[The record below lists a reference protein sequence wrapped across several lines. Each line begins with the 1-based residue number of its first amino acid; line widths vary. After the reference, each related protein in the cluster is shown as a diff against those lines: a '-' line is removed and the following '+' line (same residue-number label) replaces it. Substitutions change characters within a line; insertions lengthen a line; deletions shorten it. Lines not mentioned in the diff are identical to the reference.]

1 MDLLTLL
8 LCFLLTPKYV
18 AVWGQES
25 GNVNPNSSSNGSGKD
40 NGANGGNTSG
50 NSNSNSLL
58 KLRPSTPSIT
68 HFVNDSFIIFCTTIT
83 QKDIDIKWKD
93 SSGAARE
100 NTKGRVHIEKKAGLL
115 ALVFE
120 HIALADK
127 GNWTCEALS
136 KETRKKERK
145 SFELLVNQKISF
157 DSTEM
162 VQSAREGRDATVYCL
177 VKGDPSPEISWLFN
191 GEYINTANS
200 SKHKKLSDGLFIKNV
215 TQQDAGEYTCR
226 AMRITPTFSD
236 SDQITIL
243 LRIQHKPHWFDND
256 TALLQYSFVGG
267 SVNISCDAMGEPP
280 PSFTWLHD
288 GHGIS
293 GSNYR
298 WFYADYGSTL
308 QIHVRND
315 SHFGDYKCKVA
326 NPLGILERIIK
337 LRKGQKPIGPS
348 RFQLKRAFTD
358 GLELDIRSVKFSS
371 VPDNM
376 QTIGYRVEYMSEN
389 EFKYC
394 AGNWSYAKRR
404 DFLFHRDGRRFVVTR
419 LQTNTTYLMRAASL
433 NLAGLS
439 DWSSVKIFATLTNL
453 ASHTVAQNFIIIIA
467 LGLISSA
474 SYTKYL

>member
-1 MDLLTLL
+1 
-8 LCFLLTPKYV
+8 
-18 AVWGQES
+18 
-25 GNVNPNSSSNGSGKD
+25 
-40 NGANGGNTSG
+40 
-50 NSNSNSLL
+50 
-58 KLRPSTPSIT
+58 
-68 HFVNDSFIIFCTTIT
+68 
-83 QKDIDIKWKD
+83 
-93 SSGAARE
+93 
-100 NTKGRVHIEKKAGLL
+100 
-115 ALVFE
+115 
-120 HIALADK
+120 
-127 GNWTCEALS
+127 
-136 KETRKKERK
+136 
-145 SFELLVNQKISF
+145 
-157 DSTEM
+157 M

-243 LRIQHKPHWFDND
+243 LRIQ
-256 TALLQYSFVGG
+256 
-267 SVNISCDAMGEPP
+267 
-280 PSFTWLHD
+280 
-288 GHGIS
+288 
-293 GSNYR
+293 R
-298 WFYADYGSTL
+298 
-308 QIHVRND
+308 
-315 SHFGDYKCKVA
+315 
-326 NPLGILERIIK
+326 
-337 LRKGQKPIGPS
+337 QKPIGPS

-474 SYTKYL
+474 SYTKKVPGIILQCVSKMQ

>member
-1 MDLLTLL
+1 MDQTDPFFVAPPAHFTPLKKDQPIKMYLLTLCIIAL
-8 LCFLLTPKYV
+8 FSIPHVDRRPKV
-18 AVWGQES
+18 
-25 GNVNPNSSSNGSGKD
+25 
-40 NGANGGNTSG
+40 
-50 NSNSNSLL
+50 
-58 KLRPSTPSIT
+58 
-68 HFVNDSFIIFCTTIT
+68 HF
-83 QKDIDIKWKD
+83 
-93 SSGAARE
+93 
-100 NTKGRVHIEKKAGLL
+100 GLL
-115 ALVFE
+115 
-120 HIALADK
+120 
-127 GNWTCEALS
+127 
-136 KETRKKERK
+136 R
-145 SFELLVNQKISF
+145 ELTKAFRN
-157 DSTEM
+157 D
-162 VQSAREGRDATVYCL
+162 
-177 VKGDPSPEISWLFN
+177 
-191 GEYINTANS
+191 
-200 SKHKKLSDGLFIKNV
+200 
-215 TQQDAGEYTCR
+215 
-226 AMRITPTFSD
+226 
-236 SDQITIL
+236 
-243 LRIQHKPHWFDND
+243 KPHWFDND

-404 DFLFHRDGRRFVVTR
+404 DFLFHRGKYNNYICMCV
-419 LQTNTTYLMRAASL
+419 
-433 NLAGLS
+433 
-439 DWSSVKIFATLTNL
+439 SVCP
-453 ASHTVAQNFIIIIA
+453 
-467 LGLISSA
+467 
-474 SYTKYL
+474 YTQS